1 MSQWSS
7 SLLPVTD
14 PAITW
19 EKVAERD
26 PLPEGLGEATVDVTI
41 AGSEIENLTRLAFRE
56 ISHFLRTD
64 HLESLSAILDD
75 REASVNDRA
84 VAIDLLKN
92 AAIASGGVLP
102 MCQDTGTA
110 IVYARRGHNVVTDG
124 RDYQYIEDGIR
135 RSFTEDNLRYSQLA
149 PLTTWTEVNTQSN
162 LPAEIEISFSQG
174 SHYEFLFIAKGGG
187 SANKTFLYQETKELL
202 RESVFLEFVEDKL
215 RSLGTAAC
223 PPYHLSLVIGG
234 TSADFAVKA
243 AKLGAAHALD
253 TLPVEGSAQGQ
264 GFRDLELEAK
274 VLRLTQKMGI
284 GAQFGGKYFCHDVRV
299 VRLPRHTGSLPVAL
313 AVSCSAD
320 RQAFGRITREG
331 IFLEQL
337 DKDPAR
343 FLPDSLV
350 NSADIK
356 DVPEAEVNLD
366 VPMAEILRQLEG
378 LKVGTRVSLTGRM
391 IVARDLAHAAI
402 REQIKT
408 TGKFPEYLR
417 NHPVYYAAPA
427 KTPEGFASGSFG
439 PTTAGRMDG
448 YVDEFQS
455 LGGSLIMLA
464 KGNRSPTV
472 TDACRKN
479 SGFYLATVGGP
490 AALIAQENIRSLE
503 IIDFEEL
510 GLEAVYAIDV
520 VNFPAY
526 VVIDNYGNDL
536 YSSPSKATLRL
547 GPTRTRKNRA

>member
-14 PAITW
+14 PAVTW
-19 EKVAERD
+19 VKISERD
-26 PLPEGLGEATVDVTI
+26 PLPDGQTEAMAGVSI
-41 AGSEIENLTRLAFRE
+41 AGSEIEQLTRQAFHE

-64 HLESLSAILDD
+64 HLESLSAILEDP
-75 REASVNDRA
+75 EASVNDRA
-84 VAIDLLKN
+84 VALDLLKN
-92 AAIASGGVLP
+92 ASISAGGVLP

-110 IVYARRGHNVVTDG
+110 MVYARRGHNVVTDG
-124 RDYQYIEDGIR
+124 ADYSYIEEGIR
-135 RSFTEDNLRYSQLA
+135 RSYAEDNLRYSQLA
-149 PLTTWTEVNTQSN
+149 PLTAWTEVNTQSN
-162 LPAEIEISFSQG
+162 LPAEIDIGFSQG
-174 SHYEFLFIAKGGG
+174 SNYEFLFIAKGGG

-202 RESVFLEFVEDKL
+202 REATFLEFVEDKL

-234 TSADFAVKA
+234 PSADFAVKT

-253 TLPVEGSAQGQ
+253 TLPREGSEQGH
-264 GFRDLELEAK
+264 GFRDVELEAK
-274 VLRLTQKMGI
+274 VLRLTQEMGI

-320 RQAFGRITREG
+320 RQAFGRISRDG
-331 IFLEQL
+331 IFLEKL

-343 FLPDSLV
+343 FLPENFDSAA
-350 NSADIK
+350 ADS
-356 DVPEAEVNLD
+356 DVTPVTVNLD
-366 VPMAEILRQLEG
+366 VPMADILTQLEG
-378 LKVGTRVSLTGRM
+378 LEVGTRVTLSGRM

-402 REQIKT
+402 RDQINT
-408 TGKFPEYLR
+408 TGTLPDYLLH
-417 NHPVYYAAPA
+417 HPVYYAAPA
-427 KTPEGFASGSFG
+427 KTPEGLISGSFG

-448 YVDEFQS
+448 YVEEFQS
-455 LGGSLIMLA
+455 LGGSLIMLG
-464 KGNRSPTV
+464 KGNRSPSIARV
-472 TDACRKN
+472 CQKF

-503 IIDFEEL
+503 VIDFPEL

-526 VVIDNYGNDL
+526 VVIDNHGSDL
-536 YSSPSKATLRL
+536 YDAISKTSLRL
-547 GPTRTRKNRA
+547 GPTRTTED